1 MSPLGVGTSCSA
13 HTLTTGEAKLW
24 VFLVGVNHYEDE
36 NLPSLRYPAIDCQGL
51 AEALA
56 KATQGFPKKEVIIH
70 HDFGKY
76 SPTLQTVRRSLQ
88 QLVAQTRYQ
97 DTVLLYF
104 SAHGMLDPST
114 QQAVLCLSDTKKDH
128 LLTSGL
134 SLQELLQIL
143 SASSARQQLLCLDTC
158 HSGDMVLVG
167 SGAKG
172 ATAIDE
178 NSMVNAQE
186 ITHQLQEVLRKRA
199 SQSKGFCALLSCDQ
213 GQQSWEFPELGHG
226 LFTYYLMK
234 GLLGEAADSQ
244 GVIDADGLYKYVYSQ
259 TLRYIDK
266 KNQQL
271 RLINQ
276 QKLSRGETYL
286 HPEYPL
292 QTPKRIVEGVGELIV
307 GLKHRASA
315 EVGSVRRAL
324 IVDAFNSKTS
334 RALSQVLRGAGGF
347 ELEYLPKK
355 GTVWTEINEAIRS
368 CLYCQSTKSSNTL
381 GGFPT
386 IKQTTTA
393 LLYLRGQIEESQ
405 DGEAWLVLGD
415 GVRISRSWLKQELCR
430 CANTQQIVVLD
441 CPGATSLAKW
451 VEELQLGSEQGQC
464 AIAVAT
470 PPQQPELFS
479 QMVLE
484 TLTAADTQVGL
495 PVAGWIAQLQTLLE
509 LRGIPLHLWLSS
521 APGVLD
527 ILPGNLARIP
537 NLKVEI
543 GEDRENQSFNI
554 TPTQQFQE
562 TSKIAIV
569 QPSNNFNVLE
579 KNKASSYLYLNSEQQ
594 GQLEHLLVESLGPI
608 ARTLLKKVLG
618 KVNTSEELIEKL
630 ARHILP
636 QQRTKF
642 EQQAKLIL
650 QAASAQPQPKSIC
663 SHSQE
668 NQVLDEKFLRQC
680 EQHLA
685 KLVGPIAPFLI
696 KKAIKAQ
703 PSISQ
708 IELINRLMVYIPN
721 SQQAK
726 EFQQQLGEY
735 L

>member
-1 MSPLGVGTSCSA
+1 MSPLGVGNSYSA
-13 HTLTTGEAKLW
+13 RTLTTGEAKLW

-51 AEALA
+51 AEVLA

-70 HDFGKY
+70 HDFGKHP
-76 SPTLQTVRRSLQ
+76 PTLQTVRRSLQ

-104 SAHGMLDPST
+104 SSHGMLDPST

-143 SASSARQQLLCLDTC
+143 SASSACQQLLCLDTC

-172 ATAIDE
+172 VTSVDD
-178 NSMVNAQE
+178 SMVKAQE
-186 ITHQLQEVLRKRA
+186 LTHQLQALLRKRA

-226 LFTYYLMK
+226 LFTYYLMR

-244 GVIDADGLYKYVYSQ
+244 GIIDADGLYKYVYSQ

-276 QKLSRGETYL
+276 QRLSQGETYL
-286 HPEYPL
+286 YPEYPL

-307 GLKHRASA
+307 GLKHRASNA
-315 EVGSVRRAL
+315 VGSVRRAVV
-324 IVDAFNSKTS
+324 IDGFNRKPS
-334 RALSQVLRGAGGF
+334 RALSQVLRRAGGF
-347 ELEYLPKK
+347 EVEYLPKK
-355 GTVWTEINEAIRS
+355 ETAWTEVKEAIQS
-368 CLYCQSTKSSNTL
+368 CLHCQNSQSSK
-381 GGFPT
+381 GSGSFPT

-393 LLYLRGQIEESQ
+393 LLYLRGHIEESENG
-405 DGEAWLVLGD
+405 DSWLVLGD
-415 GVRISRSWLKQELCR
+415 GVRISCSWLKQELSR

-470 PPQQPELFS
+470 PPEQPELFS

-495 PVAGWIAQLQTLLE
+495 PVAGWIAQLQTLLT
-509 LRGIPLHLWLSS
+509 LKGIPLHLWLSS

-527 ILPGNLARIP
+527 ILPGNLSRIP
-537 NLKVEI
+537 NLEVET
-543 GEDRENQSFNI
+543 GEGKDNQISNI
-554 TPTQQFQE
+554 TPMPQLQE
-562 TSKIAIV
+562 TAKIPIV

-579 KNKASSYLYLNSEQQ
+579 KNKTSTYLSLNSQQ
-594 GQLEHLLVESLGPI
+594 QAQLEHLLVEFLGPI

-618 KVNTSEELIEKL
+618 KANTAEELIEKL

-642 EQQAKLIL
+642 EQQAKMLL
-650 QAASAQPQPKSIC
+650 QAASVQPQKKSIT
-663 SHSQE
+663 SPSPETQ
-668 NQVLDEKFLRQC
+668 NLDENFLRQC

-685 KLVGPIAPFLI
+685 KAIGPIAPFLI
-696 KKAIKAQ
+696 KKAMKAQ
-703 PSISQ
+703 PSISEV
-708 IELINRLMVYIPN
+708 ELIERLIVYIPN
-721 SQQAK
+721 SQQAQ
-726 EFQQQLGEY
+726 EFRSLIIRY
-735 L
+735 